1 MCEKKPESNIFN
13 FSNLTDLEGTKK
25 NTIINSNFEET
36 NKDHN
41 LQICEMKLSL
51 RKKKLN
57 EKLFSQRKIQIIN
70 NKNIDIKKLINLDQ
84 SFISLISQIQIEIKD
99 EQKILLLLRKISFIL
114 SQKYKNKNNEIK
126 HKIFNLTSNDLIS
139 NNWIYNLCS
148 IATKYLNSSEVITL
162 LTSILLLSFLII
174 NDYREIN
181 ENKAILNNKN
191 ETVNNNYYFISS
203 NNYIDIYN
211 KILSIYLK
219 KNLEISYYMIN
230 FIGNISKNKPE
241 NQFILFSK
249 NTMQY
254 IIDSIDVKIDTKVS
268 LEQKIWCLS
277 KFENRNIYE
286 ENLEFSLKAQKIYI
300 DIFVNNEKFELFKDI
315 NGENDENNFFY
326 NYLKLIEN
334 VSYCTE
340 TKISENLIKSHI
352 LEFLINNFFNWLIFN
367 NKYCEIIYIIIGI
380 LMNTTCVDSNL
391 GKDLIDIGV
400 IKYLT
405 LIITDKSLPLELQES
420 AFVPIN
426 NFFSDSQLLNRV
438 LIEEKILK
446 LFCSKLNDN
455 NIIPGIFN
463 EILFGFYQIL
473 FSYSNNNDIN
483 NLNILIDEYYLV
495 QLVCKAMK
503 QIIQL
508 KKEVKINSLC
518 YRHFCNL
525 IMSLINIKNDVLIKK
540 IIIKFQNLNGEEIL
554 EHILSNLN
562 NMEQSKDILT
572 IINMIDIIK
581 EKIKD
586 IELHL

>member
-230 FIGNISKNKPE
+230 FIGNIAKNKPE

-286 ENLEFSLKAQKIYI
+286 ENLEFSLKVQKIYI

-340 TKISENLIKSHI
+340 TKICENLIKSHI
-352 LEFLINNFFNWLIFN
+352 LEFLINNFFN

-525 IMSLINIKNDVLIKK
+525 IISLINIKNDVLIKK

>member
-36 NKDHN
+36 NKAHN

-114 SQKYKNKNNEIK
+114 SQKYQNKNNEIK

-286 ENLEFSLKAQKIYI
+286 ENLEFSLKVQKIYI

-352 LEFLINNFFNWLIFN
+352 LEFLINNFFN

-405 LIITDKSLPLELQES
+405 LIVTDKSLPLELQES

-426 NFFSDSQLLNRV
+426 NFFSYSQLLNRV
-438 LIEEKILK
+438 LFEEKILK

-525 IMSLINIKNDVLIKK
+525 IISLINIKNDVLIKK

>member
-36 NKDHN
+36 NKAHN

-114 SQKYKNKNNEIK
+114 SQKYQNKNNEIK

-203 NNYIDIYN
+203 DNYIDIYN

-286 ENLEFSLKAQKIYI
+286 ENLEFSLKVQKIYI

-352 LEFLINNFFNWLIFN
+352 LEFLINNFFN

-405 LIITDKSLPLELQES
+405 LIVTDKSLPLELQES

-426 NFFSDSQLLNRV
+426 NFFSYSQLLNRV
-438 LIEEKILK
+438 LFEEKILK

>member
-36 NKDHN
+36 NKAHN

-286 ENLEFSLKAQKIYI
+286 ENLEFSLKVQKIYI

-352 LEFLINNFFNWLIFN
+352 LEFLINNFFN

-405 LIITDKSLPLELQES
+405 LIVTDKSLPLELQES

-426 NFFSDSQLLNRV
+426 NFFSYSQLLNRV
-438 LIEEKILK
+438 LFEEKILK

-525 IMSLINIKNDVLIKK
+525 IISLINIKNDVLIKK